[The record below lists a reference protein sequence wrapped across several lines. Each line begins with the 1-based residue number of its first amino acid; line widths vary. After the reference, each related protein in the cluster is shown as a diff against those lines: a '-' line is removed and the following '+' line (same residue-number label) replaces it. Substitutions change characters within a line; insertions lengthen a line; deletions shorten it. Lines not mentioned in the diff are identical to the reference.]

1 MPYIHLTTFIEAPL
15 ERVFDLSRSIA
26 LHKYSMR
33 DHQEQVIGGTMQGL
47 MNMNDSVTWKAKHLF
62 KERTLEVRIT
72 QMHRPEFFVD
82 EQVKGDFRSLK
93 HEHYFKSIENG
104 TIMIDQ
110 FRYEVKGW
118 MARLVNQLYLEKYMT
133 RLLEKRN
140 AAIKLAAEGN
150 QWKQLLP

>member
-1 MPYIHLTTFIEAPL
+1 MSYIHLTTFIEAPL
-15 ERVFDLSRSIA
+15 DRVFDLSRSIA
-26 LHKYSMR
+26 LHKFSMR
-33 DHQEQVIGGTMQGL
+33 DHEEQVINGTMQGL
-47 MNMNDSVTWKAKHLF
+47 MNLNDSVTWKAKHLF
-62 KERTLEVRIT
+62 KIRTLEIKIT
-72 QMHRPEFFVD
+72 QMQRPDFFVD

-110 FRYEVKGW
+110 FRYELKGF
-118 MARLVNQLYLEKYMT
+118 MQKLVNSMYLEKYMI

-150 QWKQLLP
+150 QWKQFLN